1 MIAPA
6 FLAFELL
13 FSLVFIACLV
23 HAIRRNAS
31 AVMELVFAFFFGVL
45 LEWMT
50 IQQLQAYQYGQ
61 FLLMVDGA
69 PLCIGMGW
77 AVIIYSGMQLLESW
91 QMPAFVR
98 PFAVGFY
105 ALHLDLAMD
114 AIAIRQGFWH
124 WVIPLDSQWHG
135 VPWGNFWAWFIV
147 VSSYSGLLYWL
158 RARGCAQSN
167 KGWLRWLYPLGALV
181 GSVIILGATNAFFAN
196 VLASSEFDSALGL
209 SLLLLAGAVMV
220 YVTRPTVRPDQHP
233 DFVLLAVPLLTHLN
247 TNITGF
253 AGGYYREIPV
263 LMVVSL
269 AMFAGGM
276 GILLLPYLPKQ
287 ESA

>member
-23 HAIRRNAS
+23 HAIHRS
-31 AVMELVFAFFFGVL
+31 PSMMMELVFALLFGVL

-61 FLLMVDGA
+61 FLLMIDGA

-91 QMPAFVR
+91 EMPAFAR

-135 VPWGNFWAWFIV
+135 VPWGNFWAWLSGVQKSMAALV
-147 VSSYSGLLYWL
+147 VSSRCADRQCHHIGRDQCLFCQC
-158 RARGCAQSN
+158 ARFQ
-167 KGWLRWLYPLGALV
+167 R
-181 GSVIILGATNAFFAN
+181 I
-196 VLASSEFDSALGL
+196 
-209 SLLLLAGAVMV
+209 
-220 YVTRPTVRPDQHP
+220 
-233 DFVLLAVPLLTHLN
+233 
-247 TNITGF
+247 
-253 AGGYYREIPV
+253 
-263 LMVVSL
+263 
-269 AMFAGGM
+269 
-276 GILLLPYLPKQ
+276 
-287 ESA
+287 

>member
-6 FLAFELL
+6 YLAFELL

-91 QMPAFVR
+91 EMPPFAR

-158 RARGCAQSN
+158 RARGCPQS
-167 KGWLRWLYPLGALV
+167 KKVWLRWVYPLGALI
-181 GSVIILGATNAFFAN
+181 GSVFILGVTNAFFAN

-220 YVTRPTVRPDQHP
+220 YVARPTVRPDQRP
-233 DFVLLAVPLLTHLN
+233 DYVLLAVPLLTHIN
-247 TNITGF
+247 TNIAGF

-269 AMFAGGM
+269 SMFAVGM
-276 GILLLPYLPKQ
+276 GILLLPYWQKKP
-287 ESA
+287 AT